1 MLQGLKLQR
10 AKCFGIN
17 ITAITRHPDTKK
29 LKEIDNSGYNNK
41 MNFFVNKI
49 PGVEDLLD
57 SLIDADHISIL
68 HH

>member
-1 MLQGLKLQR
+1 VLQGLKLQR

-49 PGVEDLLD
+49 QE
-57 SLIDADHISIL
+57 
-68 HH
+68 

>member
-1 MLQGLKLQR
+1 MEVAKR

-29 LKEIDNSGYNNK
+29 LKEIDNNGYNNK

-49 PGVEDLLD
+49 PEVKDLLD
-57 SLIDADHISIL
+57 SLIDADYISIL
-68 HH
+68 YR